1 MGIRFVSYYTEAG
14 CSVQVSVVCGGGGTG
29 STSDQKELVCRERPR
44 QDILDS
50 WIS

>member
-29 STSDQKELVCRERPR
+29 STSDQKELVTCPEAETGH
-44 QDILDS
+44 S
-50 WIS
+50 